1 MSNSGFMRYQRRSAM
16 HAVPYLI
23 LGCTLSMLGW
33 LGQQIRD
40 YTSIIN
46 SLCHFAISS
55 WGLLWFLIITKPAKA
70 LIIIV
75 IVGCKARNDHD
86 QMRKNSKLRQLQR
99 VYQLT
104 ICCCR
109 VMQIVYTINWVI
121 CTYSTTRP
129 GWSRA
134 SVCSVPYLAYGNLSW
149 LCLPAA
155 LRKRYPT
162 N

>member
-1 MSNSGFMRYQRRSAM
+1 MSNSGFMRYERRSAM

-33 LGQQIRD
+33 LVQQIRD

-46 SLCHFAISS
+46 SLCHLPFRVEVF
-55 WGLLWFLIITKPAKA
+55 LWFLIITKPAKVI
-70 LIIIV
+70 IIIV
-75 IVGCKARNDHD
+75 IVGYKAKNDHD

-109 VMQIVYTINWVI
+109 VMQIVYYNKL
-121 CTYSTTRP
+121 
-129 GWSRA
+129 G
-134 SVCSVPYLAYGNLSW
+134 YLHVQHD
-149 LCLPAA
+149 
-155 LRKRYPT
+155 
-162 N
+162 